1 MDKGLYRNI
10 QKFVN
15 KVEENFKRKF
25 DADEMFLFQ
34 LRRVKNMEWSGRV
47 ELHCYY
53 WPDKIEWFVW
63 IDGLCGSNKL
73 TVQGGFNATFVRKIN
88 RGINWAGCSD

>member
-53 WPDKIEWFVW
+53 
-63 IDGLCGSNKL
+63 
-73 TVQGGFNATFVRKIN
+73 
-88 RGINWAGCSD
+88 